1 MKLALGTVQFGL
13 PYGVANQAGQ
23 TSINEIAD
31 ILAHARRNGIDTI
44 DTAIGYGNSELRL
57 GETGVKSWQVVS
69 KLSAV
74 PDNCEDIEDWVR
86 DSVLGS
92 LERLRINKLYGL
104 LVHQTQQL
112 LGPHGNAIFRA
123 LSTLKDQG
131 KIEKIG
137 VSIYIPEEL
146 DALWPHFKFD
156 IVQAPFNILDRRLV
170 TSGWLTRLHRAGIE
184 VHVRSVFLQGLL
196 LMDAED
202 RPEYF
207 SHWQPLWTHW
217 HQWLSSVR
225 LTPLQAC
232 IGFVL
237 QSQEIDRVVVGIDSL
252 KHLTEIINAADID
265 GISAP
270 EMLSTEDI
278 DLLNPL
284 NWIIDEH
291 AKNY

>member
-13 PYGVANQAGQ
+13 PYGIANQAGQ
-23 TSINEIAD
+23 ISINEVAS
-31 ILAHARRNGIDTI
+31 ILAHARKSGIEAI
-44 DTAIGYGNSELRL
+44 DTAIDYGESEQRL
-57 GETGVKSWQVVS
+57 GEIGVKSWQVVS

-74 PDNCEDIEDWVR
+74 PENCENVEDWVR
-86 DSVLGS
+86 ESVLGS
-92 LERLRINKLYGL
+92 LERLRINKLHGL

-112 LGPHGNAIFRA
+112 LSPHGNAIYQA

-146 DALWPHFKFD
+146 DALWPRFQFD
-156 IVQAPFNILDRRLV
+156 IVQAPFNILDRRLA
-170 TSGWLTRLHRAGIE
+170 TSGWLARLHRAGTE

-196 LMDAED
+196 LMEAGE

-207 SHWQPLWTHW
+207 DRWQTLWTGW
-217 HQWLSSVR
+217 YQWLNSSG

-232 IGFVL
+232 IGYVL
-237 QSQEIDRVVVGIDSL
+237 QLQEIDRVIVGIDSL
-252 KHLTEIINAADID
+252 KHLVEIINAAEVD
-265 GISAP
+265 GVSAP
-270 EMLSTEDI
+270 ELLSTEDI

-284 NWIIDEH
+284 NWVIDEH
-291 AKNY
+291 ARHY

>member
-1 MKLALGTVQFGL
+1 MRLALGTVQFGL

-23 TSINEIAD
+23 TSINEVAD
-31 ILAHARRNGIDTI
+31 ILVHARRCGIDTI
-44 DTAIGYGNSELRL
+44 DTAIDYGESEQRL
-57 GETGVKSWQVVS
+57 GEIGVKSWQVVS

-74 PDNCEDIEDWVR
+74 PENCADVEDWVR

-92 LERLRINKLYGL
+92 LERLRINKLHGL

-112 LGPHGNAIFRA
+112 LGPQGNAIYRA
-123 LSTLKDQG
+123 LSTLKNQG

-146 DALWPHFKFD
+146 DALWPRFQFD
-156 IVQAPFNILDRRLV
+156 IVQAPFNILDRRLA
-170 TSGWLTRLHRAGIE
+170 TSGWLARLHRAGTE

-196 LMDAED
+196 LMGIED

-207 SHWQPLWTHW
+207 DRWQTLWTGW
-217 HQWLSSVR
+217 YQWLNSSG

-232 IGFVL
+232 IGYVL
-237 QSQEIDRVVVGIDSL
+237 QLQEVDRVIVGIDSL
-252 KHLTEIINAADID
+252 KHLTEIISAAEID
-265 GISAP
+265 GVSAP
-270 EMLSTEDI
+270 ELLSTEDI

-284 NWIIDEH
+284 NWVIDEH
-291 AKNY
+291 ARNH